1 MRNERLVT
9 ALRARGLTDRTVAAQ
24 LLVDPK
30 TVERWQHGRIPQP
43 RHRQALADLLAQPET
58 YLWPETA
65 ATVSTVRE
73 MPGLMAFYSRRSDV
87 PHDLWHTLLA
97 RVPEQVDVLAYAAL
111 FLAESNPDLVPAL
124 RATGLSR
131 RVRFAL
137 GDPTCD
143 KVLERTVEEELDM
156 SERIRTMLR
165 HLRPLAGCEH
175 VEIRLHRTTLYN
187 SLFRFDDDL
196 FVNHHA
202 YGVPAYQSPVLHL
215 RRSGEFDQFST
226 HVKSFEAIWGQATPL
241 DLATWSSR

>member
-9 ALRARGLTDRTVAAQ
+9 ALRAHGLTDRGLAAQ
-24 LLVDPK
+24 LSVDPK

-43 RHRQALADLLAQPET
+43 RHRQALAALLAQPEA
-58 YLWPETA
+58 YLWPA
-65 ATVSTVRE
+65 VAPTVSTMRE
-73 MPGLMAFYSRRSDV
+73 MPGLMAFYPRRSDV
-87 PHDLWHTLLA
+87 PLELWHTLLA

-124 RATGLSR
+124 RATGVGR

-137 GDPTCD
+137 GDPVCD
-143 KVLERTVEEELDM
+143 KVLERTIEEGLDM

-175 VEIRLHRTTLYN
+175 IEIRLHRTTLYN

-196 FVNHHA
+196 LVNHHA
-202 YGVPAYQSPVLHL
+202 YGVPAYQSPVMHV
-215 RRSGEFDQFST
+215 RRSGTDDQFSL
-226 HVKSFEAIWGQATPL
+226 HVESFETIWGQATPL
-241 DLATWSSR
+241 DLASWSSR